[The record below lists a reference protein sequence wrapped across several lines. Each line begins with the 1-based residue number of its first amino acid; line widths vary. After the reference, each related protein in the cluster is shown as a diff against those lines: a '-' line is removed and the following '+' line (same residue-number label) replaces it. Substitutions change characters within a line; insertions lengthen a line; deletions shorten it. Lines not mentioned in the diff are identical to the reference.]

1 MTTRTITY
9 DDAEALAYLG
19 QLSARLGD
27 LTPVMQD
34 LGEYLVTSTKGRF
47 GTSTAP
53 DGTPWAANSLTTLA
67 LYGRMFK
74 GAAKAVAN
82 KQPLIGESKRLSGEI
97 HALATA
103 SSVTVGSSMIY
114 AGVQQ
119 FGAAKHS
126 LGPVSPWGNIPARP
140 YLGLS
145 ATDRGNV
152 LDIVRGYLDGA

>member
-1 MTTRTITY
+1 MTTRTITF

-34 LGEYLVTSTKGRF
+34 LGEYLISSTKARF
-47 GTSTAP
+47 ASGTAP

-67 LYGRMFK
+67 RYGRMYK
-74 GAAKAVAN
+74 GSAKAVAG
-82 KQPLIGESKRLSGEI
+82 KKPLIGESRRLSGEI
-97 HALATA
+97 HAVTTA
-103 SSVTVGSSMIY
+103 NSVTVGSSLIY

-126 LGPVSPWGNIPARP
+126 LGPKSPWGDIPARP

-145 ATDRGNV
+145 VADRGNV
-152 LDIVRGYLDGA
+152 LDILREYLAEA